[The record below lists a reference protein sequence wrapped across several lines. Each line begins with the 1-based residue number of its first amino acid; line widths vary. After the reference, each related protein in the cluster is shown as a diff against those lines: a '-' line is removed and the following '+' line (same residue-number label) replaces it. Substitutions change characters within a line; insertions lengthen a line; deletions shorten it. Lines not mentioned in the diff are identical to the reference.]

1 MVYIHV
7 PFCHRK
13 CTYCAFYSHG
23 APAPRR
29 LTAYVDAL
37 LEEMERR
44 KGEQAH
50 PIRTVYLGGGT
61 PSILPLEELTRIVEG
76 LRRCFDLSQVEEA
89 TVEANP
95 EDLTPEY
102 LLGLKALGL
111 FNRLSIGI
119 QSFHDEELRLLN
131 RRHDGR
137 QALQAVENA
146 VEAGFSNISI
156 DLIYGLPGQGLMD
169 WRDNL
174 ERVATLPVQH
184 LSAYALTL
192 EKGTILEKQVEQGRV
207 ATATEGEVLD
217 HYESLLEWARSNGF
231 EQYEISN
238 FSKPGFRA
246 RHNSRY
252 WNRTPYLGVGAAAH
266 SFDGEYRRWNV
277 ADVRQYVASAA
288 SGHIAHEEEQ
298 LGLKDAH
305 NEYVMTALR
314 TVEGIEKSQ
323 VALPFVTRLKESIA
337 RFVAAGL
344 IEETPTHYR
353 PTHQGLLHADG
364 IAAELFL

>member
-1 MVYIHV
+1 M
-7 PFCHRK
+7 
-13 CTYCAFYSHG
+13 
-23 APAPRR
+23 
-29 LTAYVDAL
+29 DAL
-37 LEEMERR
+37 CRELALRQHTMD
-44 KGEQAH
+44 H
-50 PIRTVYLGGGT
+50 PIRTVYFGGGT
-61 PSILPLEELTRIVEG
+61 PSILVPEQLAQIVET
-76 LRRCFDLSQVEEA
+76 LRSNYDLSHTEEV
-89 TVEANP
+89 TLEANP
-95 EDLTPEY
+95 EDLTPQY
-102 LLGLKALGL
+102 LEALRAMGF

-119 QSFHDEELRLLN
+119 QSFHDEDLRLLN

-156 DLIYGLPGQGLMD
+156 DLIYGLPGQGLTA

-184 LSAYALTL
+184 LSAYALML

-288 SGHIAHEEEQ
+288 IGHIAHEEEQ

-344 IEETPTHYR
+344 IEDTPTHYR

>member
-1 MVYIHV
+1 MIYLHA

-13 CTYCAFYSHG
+13 CTYCAFYSVVTS
-23 APAPRR
+23 REKQD
-29 LTAYVDAL
+29 YVDAL
-37 LEEMERR
+37 CRELSLRR
-44 KGEQAH
+44 HTMAH
-50 PIRTVYLGGGT
+50 PVKTVYFGGGT
-61 PSILPLEELTRIVEG
+61 PSILAPRQLAQIVEA
-76 LRRCFDLSQVEEA
+76 LRCNYDLSHTEEV
-89 TVEANP
+89 TLEANP
-95 EDLTPEY
+95 EDLTPQY
-102 LLGLKALGL
+102 LEALREIGF

-146 VEAGFSNISI
+146 AAAGFDNISV
-156 DLIYGLPGQGLMD
+156 DLIYGLPGQGLAA

-174 ERVATLPVQH
+174 ERVATLPVRH
-184 LSAYALTL
+184 LSAYALTI

-207 ATATEGEVLD
+207 TTATEEEVLS
-217 HYESLLEWARSNGF
+217 HYEALLEWTASNGF

-238 FSKPGFRA
+238 FCKPGFRA

-252 WNRTPYLGVGAAAH
+252 WDRTPYLGVGAAAH

-277 ADVRQYVASAA
+277 ADVGQYVATAA
-288 SGHIAHEEEQ
+288 SGHIAHEEEH

-314 TVEGIEKSQ
+314 TVEGIEKAQ
-323 VALPFVTRLKESIA
+323 VALPFAARLKESIA

-344 IEETPTHYR
+344 IVDTPTHYR
-353 PTHQGLLHADG
+353 PTRQGLLHADG

>member
-1 MVYIHV
+1 M
-7 PFCHRK
+7 
-13 CTYCAFYSHG
+13 
-23 APAPRR
+23 
-29 LTAYVDAL
+29 DAL
-37 LEEMERR
+37 CRELALRQHTMD
-44 KGEQAH
+44 H
-50 PIRTVYLGGGT
+50 PIRTVYFGGGT
-61 PSILPLEELTRIVEG
+61 PSILAPEQLAQIVET
-76 LRRCFDLSQVEEA
+76 LQSNYDLSHTEEV
-89 TVEANP
+89 TLEANP
-95 EDLTPEY
+95 EDLTPQY
-102 LLGLKALGL
+102 LEALRAMGF

-119 QSFHDEELRLLN
+119 QSFHDEDLRLLN

-156 DLIYGLPGQGLMD
+156 DLIYGLPGQGLTA

-217 HYESLLEWARSNGF
+217 HYESLLEWARSNAF

-277 ADVRQYVASAA
+277 ADVGQYVASAA
-288 SGHIAHEEEQ
+288 IGHIAHEEEQ

-344 IEETPTHYR
+344 IEDTPTHYR

>member
-1 MVYIHV
+1 M
-7 PFCHRK
+7 
-13 CTYCAFYSHG
+13 
-23 APAPRR
+23 
-29 LTAYVDAL
+29 DAL
-37 LEEMERR
+37 CRELALRQHTMD
-44 KGEQAH
+44 H
-50 PIRTVYLGGGT
+50 PIRTVYFGGGT
-61 PSILPLEELTRIVEG
+61 PSILAPEQLAQIVET
-76 LRRCFDLSQVEEA
+76 LRSNYDLSHTEEV
-89 TVEANP
+89 TLEANP
-95 EDLTPEY
+95 EDLTPQY
-102 LLGLKALGL
+102 LEALRAMGF

-119 QSFHDEELRLLN
+119 QSFHDEDLRLLN

-156 DLIYGLPGQGLMD
+156 DLIYGLPGQGLSA

-174 ERVATLPVQH
+174 DRVATLPVQH

-231 EQYEISN
+231 VQYEISN

-277 ADVRQYVASAA
+277 ADVGQYVASAA
-288 SGHIAHEEEQ
+288 IGHIAHEEEQ

-344 IEETPTHYR
+344 IEDTPTHYR

-364 IAAELFL
+364 IAAELFI